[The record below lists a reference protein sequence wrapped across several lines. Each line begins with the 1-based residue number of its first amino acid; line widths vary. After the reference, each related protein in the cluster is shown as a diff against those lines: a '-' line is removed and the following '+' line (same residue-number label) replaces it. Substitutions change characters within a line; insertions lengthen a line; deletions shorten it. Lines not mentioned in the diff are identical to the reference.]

1 MAWDDTAEQRRIRR
15 RRRRRIR
22 GPLTLAVLL
31 GLVAGAGWFGWHAVL
46 KAIPGAGPDL
56 VCSTPAAGQTQRI
69 SATKVVVNVYNAS
82 KIGGL
87 AERTATDLRQ
97 RGFTVGTVANDPK
110 KAKVK
115 FAEVRGR
122 AKDAPEVIL
131 VAAQVA
137 KEKVSVDN
145 RTDASVD
152 LVLGTDFHGFVT
164 KAPTAMDV
172 TTTVPV
178 CVKPSPTAPGD
189 AAG

>member
-1 MAWDDTAEQRRIRR
+1 MGWDETAELRRARR

-22 GPLTLAVLL
+22 GPLTLVVLV

-56 VCSTPAAGQTQRI
+56 VCSTPSPGQKQRI
-69 SATKVVVNVYNAS
+69 AATKVIVNVYNAS
-82 KIGGL
+82 EIGGL

-115 FAEVRGR
+115 VAEVRGR

-137 KEKVSVDN
+137 NEKISADD

-164 KAPTAMDV
+164 KAPTTMDV

-178 CVKPSPTAPGD
+178 CVKPSPTPGG

>member
-1 MAWDDTAEQRRIRR
+1 MAWDDTAELRRARR

-22 GPLTLAVLL
+22 GPLTLVVLI

-56 VCSTPAAGQTQRI
+56 VCSTPSPGQKQRI
-69 SATKVVVNVYNAS
+69 AATNVIVNVYNAS
-82 KIGGL
+82 EIGGL

-97 RGFTVGTVANDPK
+97 RGFTVGTVANDPE

-137 KEKVSVDN
+137 KEKVRVDD

-152 LVLGTDFHGFVT
+152 LVLGSDFQGFVT

-178 CVKPSPTAPGD
+178 CVKPSPTPGGV
-189 AAG
+189 AG